1 MSFDFG
7 SFLLGRIFFPRAN
20 TKEITQNH
28 HVDIHIPVQYPD
40 NWGEYSNEEKL
51 DWLKDRKYWREYY
64 ELKSDLK
71 SFVHIDINQDI
82 DTDDIKESI
91 LQSVLKNEGDLTDA
105 QKLLENY
112 LIEKFS
118 GQPISEQTEAR
129 INYIIGDINNYLKRY
144 KNDIEFWGPLKIFRR
159 FTFS

>member
-20 TKEITQNH
+20 TTEITQNH

-51 DWLKDRKYWREYY
+51 KWLEDRKYWREYY
-64 ELKSDLK
+64 ELKSSLK
-71 SFVHIDINQDI
+71 TSVHVDINQNN
-82 DTDDIKESI
+82 DDIKESI
-91 LQSVLKNEGDLTDA
+91 LQSVLKNKGDLTEA

-112 LIEKFS
+112 LAEKFQ
-118 GQPISEQTEAR
+118 GECISEQTEAR

-144 KNDIEFWGPLKIFRR
+144 KNDIEFWGPLKIFRK